1 MHSRRSRHAVR
12 VPRAHSF
19 VALAALAIIAA
30 ACAAPAPTP
39 APATAP
45 PPSQSPVQASPNPN
59 LVAFTLHIR
68 DATKREGQLVRDLS
82 AAQSASRNQQ
92 ELVARQLTA
101 WATNEQAWLDAN
113 EADSCYEPAY
123 QSWSTGV
130 ADIAKAAAG
139 FASLASVA
147 LPSPDA
153 GQAAGSQLAS
163 GTQALTAAAGLADQA
178 RAACR

>member
-130 ADIAKAAAG
+130 ADITKAAAG